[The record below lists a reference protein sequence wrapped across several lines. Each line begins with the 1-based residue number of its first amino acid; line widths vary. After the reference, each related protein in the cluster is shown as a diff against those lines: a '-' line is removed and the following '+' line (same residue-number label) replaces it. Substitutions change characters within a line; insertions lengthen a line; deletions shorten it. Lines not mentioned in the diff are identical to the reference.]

1 MSEIAELRQDVRN
14 MHTDMHTLHVDV
26 HRILGTRLTKDEFAK
41 RLKISRRTLYSR
53 IESGSVPRPR
63 SDGLWL
69 LADVIEWERA

>member
-1 MSEIAELRQDVRN
+1 VSELAELRQDVR
-14 MHTDMHTLHVDV
+14 DLHIDL

-53 IESGSVPRPR
+53 IESGSVPRPK

-69 LADVIEWERA
+69 LADIIQWERA